1 MNIYSFE
8 TLDVRFQ
15 LMQEEEIPNISAS
28 EPQIKKVRILYSL
41 KKFICGPGAEIWPLS
56 GFSCI
61 SL

>member
-28 EPQIKKVRILYSL
+28 EPQIYDSQS
-41 KKFICGPGAEIWPLS
+41 ES
-56 GFSCI
+56 QSEDEDTDETDTEEDD
-61 SL
+61 